1 MKMSD
6 RNTALHLLT
15 DNDFEITVNNPEN
28 ESLEV
33 SNFFNQE
40 FEDFRQTFARKI
52 QYICKPFMDAFNL
65 AGKKKAFRFCRE
77 PVAQSGT
84 FIMPSL
90 SSGQLTVFYNISG
103 TPDAK
108 GEWLVDCTIVAI
120 FNYRDLSKP
129 LLAAFI
135 RRGRTLDTTYVDK
148 NMLQAGLTPE
158 NLIDRVLCL
167 NIFMKY
173 CEVETKI
180 VPPGKKAFKA
190 NQKYVNDTKSPI
202 EVLDATWFT
211 TFIRSEEFTVGADTG
226 GFFRLQPC
234 GKDNKDR
241 KLIWISPFKKH
252 GYTRKAKVL
261 SERGAG
267 KKG

>member
-40 FEDFRQTFARKI
+40 FEDFRQTFTRKI

-84 FIMPSL
+84 FIMPSQ
-90 SSGQLTVFYNISG
+90 SSVQLTVFYNISG

-135 RRGRTLDTTYVDK
+135 RRGI
-148 NMLQAGLTPE
+148 N
-158 NLIDRVLCL
+158 CL
-167 NIFMKY
+167 STELPSFPIRHISSAILPVF
-173 CEVETKI
+173 
-180 VPPGKKAFKA
+180 
-190 NQKYVNDTKSPI
+190 VN
-202 EVLDATWFT
+202 
-211 TFIRSEEFTVGADTG
+211 FIRHFL
-226 GFFRLQPC
+226 FRVW
-234 GKDNKDR
+234 R
-241 KLIWISPFKKH
+241 VH
-252 GYTRKAKVL
+252 
-261 SERGAG
+261 
-267 KKG
+267 